1 MKVEHWQNVD
11 GQLVVDKNNAI
22 IVKDSELLKSPE
34 ALETEMK
41 KNGQPVNQVRKNLV
55 QKSVKQKIK
64 TDPLKISGWF
74 NRKND
79 SHNAKKAEKLQGN
92 QPVRQYKQIKNEV
105 QFFGES
111 FLEGFLDF
119 YGLEV
124 DNAVGRYEKNLH
136 VLETQELG
144 QSEKEYYL
152 AQVKNGETKLATE
165 NLPSREIA
173 EQELNK
179 FYGRSKEEELTHTQ
193 ALTNEREKEQEG

>member
-1 MKVEHWQNVD
+1 MKVERWQDVN
-11 GQLVVDKNNAI
+11 GQLVVDNDQAI
-22 IVKDSELLKSPE
+22 IVKNSEILKDPE
-34 ALETEMK
+34 ALKTEME
-41 KNGQPVNQVRKNLV
+41 KNGQPVKKVRNKLI
-55 QKSVKQKIK
+55 QKAVKQKIK

-79 SHNAKKAEKLQGN
+79 SKNAKKTEKLQGN
-92 QPVRQYKQIKNEV
+92 KPVRQYKQIKNEI

-144 QSEKEYYL
+144 KSEKEYYL
-152 AQVKNGETKLATE
+152 AQIKGGESNLATK

-179 FYGRSKEEELTHTQ
+179 FYGRSQEEKLSQTQ
-193 ALTNEREKEQEG
+193 ALTNAREKEE